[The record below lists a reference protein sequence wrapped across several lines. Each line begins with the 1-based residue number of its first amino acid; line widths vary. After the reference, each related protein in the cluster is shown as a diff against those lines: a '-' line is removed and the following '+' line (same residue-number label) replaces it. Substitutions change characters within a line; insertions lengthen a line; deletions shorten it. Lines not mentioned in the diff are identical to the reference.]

1 MLVKWGCRKNTWK
14 LNIFWLEGSL
24 LIWWWFGMHYYMDS
38 HALRSSFLWHFLKW
52 VLPFQHFM
60 QFLDIFFVTGIM
72 MGTLLMGLSFGSFYT
87 VIVPM
92 VNEMYGNLE
101 FGKMW
106 GAQIT
111 SQATNLGF
119 LGSFWCWWMGD
130 NITSL
135 LFGDFVIRFYGW
147 TKLSPPNC
155 WLMDFIC
162 IVYR

>member
-1 MLVKWGCRKNTWK
+1 
-14 LNIFWLEGSL
+14 
-24 LIWWWFGMHYYMDS
+24 
-38 HALRSSFLWHFLKW
+38 
-52 VLPFQHFM
+52 
-60 QFLDIFFVTGIM
+60 

-155 WLMDFIC
+155 
-162 IVYR
+162 

>member
-1 MLVKWGCRKNTWK
+1 
-14 LNIFWLEGSL
+14 
-24 LIWWWFGMHYYMDS
+24 MHYYMDS
-38 HALRSSFLWHFLKW
+38 HALRSSFMALSQMGFTISAFHAISGHL
-52 VLPFQHFM
+52 
-60 QFLDIFFVTGIM
+60 FVTGIM

-119 LGSFWCWWMGD
+119 PEV
-130 NITSL
+130 
-135 LFGDFVIRFYGW
+135 FGFGGW
-147 TKLSPPNC
+147 VTKSPPSSTVI
-155 WLMDFIC
+155 L
-162 IVYR
+162 